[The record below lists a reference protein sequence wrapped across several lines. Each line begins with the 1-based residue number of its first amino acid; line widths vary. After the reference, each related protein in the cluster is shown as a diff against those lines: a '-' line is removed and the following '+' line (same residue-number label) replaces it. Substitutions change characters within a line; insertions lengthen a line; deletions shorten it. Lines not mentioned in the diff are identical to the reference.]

1 MKWVVRWGAVTVI
14 AVVVAGGYAFG
25 VFDESAPGRGCRG
38 SGDRVRG
45 LEAAVTALGLPAGAA
60 PDVPEQ
66 AGNGGGAGRSG
77 PVTESGCFDDH
88 SGIPWVYAGGA
99 YSGPGPRERI
109 REHYRGAAVAAGW
122 RYEPAA
128 DEPDGGLC
136 FTRTVD
142 GHPSLLTVSFA
153 GYAPDSGGYR
163 VEAGHSADDSAARC
177 HVPTITRY

>member
-88 SGIPWVYAGGA
+88 SGIPWVYGRRRLQR
-99 YSGPGPRERI
+99 PRPARADP
-109 REHYRGAAVAAGW
+109 RALPRRGRRHAAGATNPPPTN
-122 RYEPAA
+122 RTAASASPA
-128 DEPDGGLC
+128 
-136 FTRTVD
+136 
-142 GHPSLLTVSFA
+142 PSTA
-153 GYAPDSGGYR
+153 TPA
-163 VEAGHSADDSAARC
+163 C
-177 HVPTITRY
+177 